1 MATMLFNAEALMKAK
16 LKEIR
21 KQAKKSANKQ
31 SWQTIEKFGS
41 KIDCIVQTKKETLV
55 VLKEGVRTKSSN
67 ERKLR
72 REPMGPIVSKRIV
85 GEGLHFV

>member
-1 MATMLFNAEALMKAK
+1 MATMLFNAEALMKSK
-16 LKEIR
+16 LKAIR

-41 KIDCIVQTKKETLV
+41 KIDCIIQTKKELLV
-55 VLKEGVRTKSSN
+55 VLKEGVRTKSAN

-72 REPMGPIVSKRIV
+72 RAPMGPIVSKTCTFID
-85 GEGLHFV
+85 